1 VKESSE
7 KKAARLEQIGISQ
20 QQRIEAEAPQEREAS
35 WKDWECF
42 NSSGLKLRPLKK
54 ERLS

>member
-35 WKDWECF
+35 
-42 NSSGLKLRPLKK
+42 
-54 ERLS
+54 